1 MIQYERI
8 VAEGLLKAGETPVI
22 SETVL
27 SELETLSAEGR
38 IAMPNI
44 VQDLEVIP
52 DATDVG
58 AQPMIREVLGQLSN
72 ATGPLDEVQGL
83 ANDAIIGN
91 TAISNGMT
99 LITGDLRFAAAM
111 TEIGFENLLGIF

>member
-1 MIQYERI
+1 
-8 VAEGLLKAGETPVI
+8 
-22 SETVL
+22 
-27 SELETLSAEGR
+27 
-38 IAMPNI
+38 MPNI